1 MTSSGHP
8 RDEEGAELIEPPDG
22 EDGEPAAVADAVL
35 GGRVDDDDD
44 LAHLGGELA
53 RRRAAG
59 RGGAGADR

>member
-8 RDEEGAELIEPPDG
+8 RDEERAQLIETPDG

-35 GGRVDDDDD
+35 RARVDDDDD

-53 RRRAAG
+53 RRPAAG
-59 RGGAGADR
+59 RGVDGADR